1 MICPLILRLS
11 LRLYWD
17 IDECSTGA
25 HNCHVDA
32 NCTNTKGSF
41 FCTCHTGYSGDG
53 VSCIGTLTFS
63 TSQRSFI
70 LLVRLSYDSIF
81 LTIPHPTVI
90 TSFNWLSKDFIF
102 PPDISE
108 CEDKTLAP
116 HHISYAHNCHEDAN
130 CTNTKGSFYCTCHT
144 GYSGDG
150 VICTGT

>member
-1 MICPLILRLS
+1 MPSYFATFITIILRYRRMLNWSAQLS
-11 LRLYWD
+11 RRRQLHQHQGIFLLHLPYRIFWWWSLMHWYVNFFNF
-17 IDECSTGA
+17 SKKL
-25 HNCHVDA
+25 H
-32 NCTNTKGSF
+32 SF
-41 FCTCHTGYSGDG
+41 SKT
-53 VSCIGTLTFS
+53 
-63 TSQRSFI
+63 
-70 LLVRLSYDSIF
+70 SYDSIF

-90 TSFNWLSKDFIF
+90 TSFNWLSKDSIF